1 MITHVYIHYIMQILF
16 HIATYITWYIVGSR
30 LNWDEV
36 PPKRGRWSLSGFPV
50 LQNDAYPKQSVVPG
64 QQALCFGF
72 CMTLSSLPARSWH
85 PNDISYPQYLVTWTP
100 IIPYWYHYELFISA
114 THLRSRLR
122 FPKKHD
128 QYGILKFRSLD
139 QMDPPNL
146 PIFPP
151 IFDPHR
157 SKGTIHWEERA
168 RTVTSAQGVA
178 QEQGGA
184 GWAVLM
190 ILETKVL
197 GQYPKWKILDH
208 WYFIT
213 FYWIFSVS
221 HNFFTT
227 QICLQC
233 QWRVPR
239 PSARLRAVPGT
250 TGRGPTC
257 GAGDFLATHSDGN
270 PMSNSITSLLQHIP
284 PWGLRE
290 MAGISDRKTGD
301 RYYLVL
307 RMVDASF
314 KLSLSICRNTC
325 NSSGWWFESQNWWTP
340 KDIADFVPTCGGEM
354 NQESSRINCWWLSHR
369 SPTYEL

>member
-1 MITHVYIHYIMQILF
+1 
-16 HIATYITWYIVGSR
+16 
-30 LNWDEV
+30 
-36 PPKRGRWSLSGFPV
+36 
-50 LQNDAYPKQSVVPG
+50 
-64 QQALCFGF
+64 
-72 CMTLSSLPARSWH
+72 
-85 PNDISYPQYLVTWTP
+85 
-100 IIPYWYHYELFISA
+100 
-114 THLRSRLR
+114 
-122 FPKKHD
+122 
-128 QYGILKFRSLD
+128 
-139 QMDPPNL
+139 
-146 PIFPP
+146 
-151 IFDPHR
+151 
-157 SKGTIHWEERA
+157 
-168 RTVTSAQGVA
+168 
-178 QEQGGA
+178 
-184 GWAVLM
+184 
-190 ILETKVL
+190 
-197 GQYPKWKILDH
+197 
-208 WYFIT
+208 
-213 FYWIFSVS
+213 
-221 HNFFTT
+221 
-227 QICLQC
+227 
-233 QWRVPR
+233 
-239 PSARLRAVPGT
+239 VPGT